1 MDAAGWERAADH
13 HREAAFRAAS
23 HLLDTSVG
31 HG

>member
-1 MDAAGWERAADH
+1 MGGARWRTVDQLRDAALG
-13 HREAAFRAAS
+13 AAS